1 MSGEEFFSCI
11 CLQIPS
17 ISSLM
22 SVCANVNSIVPA
34 SILERSRIS
43 SISCNNKILLLEIIF
58 TNSCFS
64 SSSSVWQTISENPTI
79 AFSGVR
85 ISWLILARKA
95 DFSRLDS
102 SAFSFASCNILFIFS
117 FSVMFSK
124 RSNPPIISVSFS
136 SPKTGVAVTSKSTS
150 STLIVCR
157 IILPCSIAFL
167 KAHCPHGSLRSALV
181 W

>member
-17 ISSLM
+17 INSLI

-34 SILERSRIS
+34 SILERSRMS
-43 SISCNNKILLLEIIF
+43 SISCNNKILLLEMIF
-58 TNSCFS
+58 YKFFS
-64 SSSSVWQTISENPTI
+64 LFLFLRLANHFENPTI

-95 DFSRLDS
+95 DLSRLDS
-102 SAFSFASCNILFIFS
+102 SAFSFASCSILSIFN

-136 SPKTGVAVTSKSTS
+136 SPNTGVAVTSKSTS
-150 STLIVCR
+150 STLMVCR

-181 W
+181 